1 MDKNYEL
8 IIYLLKKHYPE
19 RDFEEMDE
27 SDVYQFF
34 YDHYNICEEDF
45 DDIIKDLLPLCTIAK
60 SELTDKWYRGFG
72 TENTW
77 LIKQEIK

>member
-45 DDIIKDLLPLCTIAK
+45 DDIIKFVHLQSL
-60 SELTDKWYRGFG
+60 
-72 TENTW
+72 
-77 LIKQEIK
+77 